1 MYKDVLRTLKIGGEA
16 TFKSASLTDND
27 KTMSIRR
34 YLPKR

>member
-1 MYKDVLRTLKIGGEA
+1 MYKDVPRTLKIGGEA
-16 TFKSASLTDND
+16 TFMGVSSTDND